1 VSAAELLNG
10 AAFLAFIGLTLRT
23 EARITR
29 LETLI
34 DAMRPPAK
42 PGKS

>member
-1 VSAAELLNG
+1 MSAAELLNG
-10 AAFLAFIGLTLRT
+10 AAFIAFIGLTLRT

-34 DAMRPPAK
+34 ESLK
-42 PGKS
+42 PGKE